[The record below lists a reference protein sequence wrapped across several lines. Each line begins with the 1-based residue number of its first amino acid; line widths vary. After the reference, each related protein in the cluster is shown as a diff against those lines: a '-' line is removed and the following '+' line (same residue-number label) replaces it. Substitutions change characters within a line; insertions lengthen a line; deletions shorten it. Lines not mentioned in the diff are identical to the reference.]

1 MTKHIVHANAVC
13 WKECSSKIT
22 PLHSEI
28 CMAFRWLSSNGITF
42 RCLHIAIYKYF
53 FPQHSMRN
61 TNYPNQRTLFYDP
74 SIPTA
79 IQDSTDVTVQS

>member
-53 FPQHSMRN
+53 FSPAQHEEHKLPQSMHFV
-61 TNYPNQRTLFYDP
+61 L
-74 SIPTA
+74 
-79 IQDSTDVTVQS
+79 